1 MNRSTGKC
9 TKEWMNDRMSDC
21 ANEHFYVWL
30 IEKFSWFEV
39 HMAGYVKE
47 TCFANRLML
56 YRSLKAKNSVLY
68 L

>member
-9 TKEWMNDRMSDC
+9 TKELMNDRMSDC
-21 ANEHFYVWL
+21 ANERFYVWL
-30 IEKFSWFEV
+30 IEKFSWFEI

-47 TCFANRLML
+47 TYFADRLIL
-56 YRSLKAKNSVLY
+56 YRSLEAKNSVLY